1 MRLNHV
7 GIVCSTRENCE
18 KFFGTLLGLPKT
30 HEKTVPAELSRK
42 LFGQEREYPA
52 ITYANEQTSFE
63 VFISGTAGCGVPAPA
78 HTCLGVRDLQGF
90 VSTCSRMGVEVI
102 TAPKGDSYVTFIKD
116 YDGNLYEIQE
126 TA

>member
-7 GIVCSTRENCE
+7 GIVCSTRENSE
-18 KFFGTLLGLPKT
+18 RFFGELLGLAKT
-30 HEKTVPAELSRK
+30 REKTVPAELCLK
-42 LFGQEREYPA
+42 LFGQEREYRA
-52 ITYANEQTSFE
+52 ITYANEQTAFE
-63 VFISGTAGCGVPAPA
+63 VFISGAAGCGVPAPS

-116 YDGNLYEIQE
+116 YDGNLYEIQQS
-126 TA
+126 A